1 MSDQETEKLRDYVL
15 KGGFLIFDD
24 FENEQW
30 ENLEAQLRRAL
41 PEYRPIPIDVG
52 HPIFH
57 SFFDMETID
66 FPHPL
71 VNVMP
76 TYYGLF
82 EDNDPSGRMVAIV
95 NYNNDIAEYWEW
107 SDTGWLPI
115 DITNEAYKLGVNYM
129 IYALT
134 H

>member
-1 MSDQETEKLRDYVL
+1 LL

-24 FENEQW
+24 FVSDDW
-30 ENLEAQLRRAL
+30 YNLETQLQRVL
-41 PEYRPIPIDVG
+41 PEYRPIEIDVD

-57 SFFDMETID
+57 SFFDMEGETIYV
-66 FPHPL
+66 PHPYR
-71 VNVMP
+71 NVRP
-76 TYYGLF
+76 IYYGLF
-82 EDNDPSGRMVAIV
+82 EDNDPTKRMLAIV

-115 DITNEAYKLGVNYM
+115 DLTNDAYKLGVNYM